1 LHQSPS
7 VWSYLF
13 VSVFNCFK
21 LPVLNNGPF
30 EFTFHHVSND
40 QFQLMNSSRSHFIF
54 TKVTSPALSENE
66 MSLNLYLLK
75 YLIPRMVGLRNI
87 KRVFPRF
94 VGLRKIKTIPRFN
107 GLRNIKSSFPVL
119 SDYGISSVSF
129 PGLTD
134 YGISNHHSPV

>member
-1 LHQSPS
+1 LS
-7 VWSYLF
+7 
-13 VSVFNCFK
+13 CFK
-21 LPVLNNGPF
+21 LPVPNNGPL

-134 YGISNHHSPV
+134 YGISNHHSPFFRITEYQVFHSPV